1 MKSRLKVRL
10 FYFIIM
16 EELSLQ
22 YIVREPNQQTE
33 KTSLLILL
41 HGYGSNEED
50 LFSFAT
56 ELPDD
61 LIIISARAP
70 QSLGFGSYAWYTI
83 NFTADQGKFSD
94 IPEAIEAREKI
105 ATFIGEI
112 QEKYNIK
119 PSKTFLLGF
128 SQGTIL
134 SYAVALNYPEKIQK
148 VIALSGYI
156 NSELLPEDLKTKDY
170 SLLDFYISHGSVD
183 QVIPAEWAKKS
194 PTFLNELAIK
204 NSYKEYNVG
213 HGVAPQNFFDF
224 KKWIEERM

>member
-1 MKSRLKVRL
+1 MKELALK
-10 FYFIIM
+10 
-16 EELSLQ
+16 
-22 YIVREPNQQTE
+22 YIVREPNKQTK

-56 ELPDD
+56 ELPED

-70 QSLGFGSYAWYTI
+70 QNLGFGSYAWYTI

-105 ATFIGEI
+105 ATFIDEI
-112 QEKYNIK
+112 QERYHIS

-134 SYAVALNYPEKIQK
+134 SYAVALNYPEKVQK
-148 VIALSGYI
+148 IIALSGYI
-156 NSELLPEDLKTKDY
+156 NPDLLPKDIKTRDY
-170 SLLDFYISHGSVD
+170 AALDFYISHGSVD
-183 QVIPAEWAKKS
+183 QVIPVEWAKKS
-194 PTFLNELAIK
+194 PLFLNNLAIK

-213 HGVAPQNFFDF
+213 HGVAPQNFYDF
-224 KKWIEERM
+224 KKWIEERF